1 MFRTLPKVFN
11 SMPGGGFIGA
21 VFIIMVF
28 FAALTS
34 SISLMETVVSI
45 FIDKTKLSRRTIC
58 LLVFLGCLLL
68 GIPSS
73 LGFGLLDF
81 ISIGGQTIL
90 DLFDFVSNSL
100 LMPIAAFLTCI
111 LVGYIIKPET
121 IASEIKLS
129 SKFKSEKTFV
139 VLIKYFAPIFT
150 ILILLSSIL
159 DFVCGK
165 ILGISFFVI

>member
-1 MFRTLPKVFN
+1 M
-11 SMPGGGFIGA
+11 
-21 VFIIMVF
+21 
-28 FAALTS
+28 
-34 SISLMETVVSI
+34 
-45 FIDKTKLSRRTIC
+45 
-58 LLVFLGCLLL
+58 
-68 GIPSS
+68 
-73 LGFGLLDF
+73 LDF

-111 LVGYIIKPET
+111 LVGYVIKPKAISE
-121 IASEIKLS
+121 EIKLS
-129 SKFKSEKTFV
+129 SNFRSEKMFV
-139 VLIKYFAPIFT
+139 VIIKYIAPVFT